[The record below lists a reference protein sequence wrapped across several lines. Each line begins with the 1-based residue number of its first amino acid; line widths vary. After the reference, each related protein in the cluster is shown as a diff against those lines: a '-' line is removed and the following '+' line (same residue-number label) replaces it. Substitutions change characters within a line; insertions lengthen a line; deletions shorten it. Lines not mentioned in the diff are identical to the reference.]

1 MANRTAGFWNLLKQ
15 MLVPTPLAPKL
26 WTKPDDPDDYA
37 TLLDNEGFVVP
48 SRWEATDLTRFP
60 DIMAD
65 LAMLEKYLMP
75 NFWAFNQKSSYYQ
88 SRYYYY
94 QRIFLANALITTFIS
109 VVNSFVF
116 AVGNSF
122 DAKIIMY
129 LTVLFPNFVMP
140 EFLGDPST
148 IINIML
154 GILTTIVS
162 SRATY
167 YTLLSNYGEP
177 RQRWAHY
184 RRLTEELRMTYFKFL
199 AHLGAFAQEG
209 RIKNL
214 RTAVLTLRQQ
224 EQEDGG

>member
-1 MANRTAGFWNLLKQ
+1 MANNTSGFGDLLKQ
-15 MLVPTPLAPKL
+15 MIFPKPLALKL
-26 WTKPDDPDDYA
+26 WVKPDDPEEYA
-37 TLLDNEGFVVP
+37 TMLDNEGFVVP
-48 SRWEATDLTRFP
+48 SRWKESDLTRFP

-65 LAMLEKYLMP
+65 LAMLEKYLLP
-75 NFWAFNQKSSYYQ
+75 TFWNLNQKAFYYQ

-116 AVGNSF
+116 AVGNIF

-129 LTVLFPNFVMP
+129 LAFFFPNYTIP
-140 EFLGDPST
+140 EYLTQPSS
-148 IINIML
+148 IMNITL

-184 RRLTEELRMTYFKFL
+184 RRLTEEVRMTYFKFL
-199 AHLGAFAQEG
+199 AHLGGFAQEG
-209 RIKNL
+209 RVKNL
-214 RTAVLTLRQQ
+214 RQEIISLRQQ